1 MSKYL
6 KLQNGSDIRGV
17 AIEGV
22 AGEHVNLTRNEA
34 FNIAI
39 SFSKWLSKKLDKPLE
54 DLRISVGSDS
64 RLSADSLKE
73 SLFSAF
79 NFLDIHSLDCGIAS
93 TPSMFMS
100 TMYDETKCDGAIM
113 ITASHLPYNR
123 NGFKFFTKD
132 GGLDKADIKEILTL
146 VKEEDDTKSSPIASE
161 KSNLIDLYSDM
172 IVSII
177 RKEVNS
183 SNYNQ
188 PLSGMNIIV
197 DAGNGSGGFFADKVL
212 KVLGANTSGSQFLD
226 PDGKF
231 PNHIPNPEDKVAMQS
246 ITDATIKNN
255 ADLGIIFDTD
265 VDRAAVVDKFGNA
278 INRNRLIALM
288 SVIALNQNPNSIIV
302 TDSVT
307 STGLSEFIKNLG
319 GVHHRFKRGYKNV
332 INESVRLN
340 QEGKISPLAIETS
353 GHGAFKENYF
363 LDDGAYI
370 VTKILIEVAKLK
382 LDGKDISTHIA
393 TLKEAKEEREI
404 RVKIID
410 SEFSSYGA
418 KVLDDFKE
426 MAINTDGFSLESPNH
441 EGVRVNFDISGHTGW
456 ILVRMSLHDPV
467 LPINIESANDGGL
480 DFALDFLKLF
490 FSKYNMLDL
499 PKEIS
504 N

>member
-1 MSKYL
+1 MNRYL

-17 AIEGV
+17 AIDGV
-22 AGEHVNLTRNEA
+22 SGENVNLTTKEA
-34 FNIAI
+34 FNIAL
-39 SFSKWLSKKLDKPLE
+39 SFSKWLSNKSDKPVDQLS
-54 DLRISVGSDS
+54 ISVGSDS
-64 RLSADSLKE
+64 RLSADSLRGAM
-73 SLFSAF
+73 FSAF
-79 NFLDIHSLDCGIAS
+79 NSLGIRSLDCGIAS

-100 TMYDETKCDGAIM
+100 TMYNDTKCDGAIM

-132 GGLDKADIKEILTL
+132 GGLDKPDIKNILTN
-146 VKEEDDTKSSPIASE
+146 VSDINDSDPKEIPTE

-172 IVSII
+172 IVNII

-183 SNYNQ
+183 TNYEK
-188 PLSGMNIIV
+188 PLDGMKIIV

-212 KVLGANTSGSQFLD
+212 QVLGADTSGSQFLD
-226 PDGKF
+226 PDGNF

-246 ITDATIKNN
+246 ITDATIKNK

-265 VDRAAVVDKFGNA
+265 VDRAAVVDKFGSA

-288 SVIALNQNPNSIIV
+288 SVIALKEDPSSIIV

-340 QEGKISPLAIETS
+340 NEKKLSPLAIETS

-370 VTKILIEVAKLK
+370 VTKILIEVAKMNLE
-382 LDGKDISTHIA
+382 GKDISSHIT
-393 TLKEAKEEREI
+393 TLKEASEEKEI

-410 SEFSSYGA
+410 PDFASYGSN
-418 KVLDDFKE
+418 VLDEF
-426 MAINTDGFSLESPNH
+426 NNLSLETEGFELETPNF
-441 EGVRVNFDISGHTGW
+441 EGVRVNFNKDGHSGW
-456 ILVRMSLHDPV
+456 ILIRMSLHDPV
-467 LPINIESANDGGL
+467 LPINIESDREGGL
-480 DFALDFLKLF
+480 TFALEFLKEF
-490 FSKYNMLDL
+490 FKKYDKLDL
-499 PKEIS
+499 PNIIK
-504 N
+504 